1 MSTRATYQFKPED
14 KWSPTITLYIHH
26 DGYQEG
32 AAAYAHEVA
41 KYAGPT
47 KGGIVERWIR
57 ALPGDAE
64 ITRDHN
70 AHGDTEYRYTFTNR
84 GTQVKVQG
92 CIYRKDEKSWTTLYE
107 GPTAEWI
114 NDQLKL
120 EGADRCVI
128 LHGEVET
135 VQKVLEKMQE
145 EIKLAKHYEGGNRS
159 WAISQLHQ
167 HAKGIPE
174 AEALVKESLLT

>member
-14 KWSPTITLYIHH
+14 KWYPTLTLYIHH

-32 AAAYAHEVA
+32 AAGYAHEVA
-41 KYAGPT
+41 KYTGPS
-47 KGGIVERWIR
+47 KGGIAERWIR

-70 AHGDTEYRYTFTNR
+70 AHADTEYRYTFTEN

-92 CIYRKDEKSWTTLYE
+92 CVYKKDEKSWKTLYT

-120 EGADRCVI
+120 EGTDRCVVV
-128 LHGEVET
+128 HGEVEI
-135 VQKVLEKMQE
+135 VNNVIVKLQEKLKSSSQKT
-145 EIKLAKHYEGGNRS
+145 
-159 WAISQLHQ
+159 
-167 HAKGIPE
+167 P
-174 AEALVKESLLT
+174 